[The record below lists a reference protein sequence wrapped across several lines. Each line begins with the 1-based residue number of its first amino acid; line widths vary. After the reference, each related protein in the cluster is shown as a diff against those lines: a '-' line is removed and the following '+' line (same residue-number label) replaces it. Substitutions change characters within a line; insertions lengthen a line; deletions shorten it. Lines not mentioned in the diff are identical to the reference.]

1 MLRFRK
7 SILEFPALSEPRIME
22 EFPAP
27 NEGQVTL
34 ANWRLPPFNRWSFH
48 HVREIV
54 PSATIHRSERL
65 VDRIPLRTAA
75 IERLGFQGPD
85 GKEWLISEMLSSTW
99 TDGFLVMQ
107 GGQALMEWYDSG
119 LRPEIPH
126 IVMSVSKSISA
137 VLAGVVIGDGRLDPD
152 APVTQYIPEVADSA
166 YGGDCTVRHVL
177 DMTVSVNFIEDYL
190 DSQGDFARYRVATGW
205 NPVPDGMKA
214 GDLRSFLTTMRR
226 GPGPHGKIFHY
237 VSPNSDLLGWILE
250 RASGKSYANLLSD
263 AIWRKLGT
271 EFDAY
276 ITVDRTGAPRSAGGI
291 CATLRDLGRFGEM
304 VRNRGKVDDTQVVPD
319 WWIDDIRTKGDP
331 AAWAAGDLAKFI
343 PGGRYR
349 GKWYNLGSDR
359 GAFCAIGIH
368 GQWIYIDPISEVVIV
383 KLSSQPMPLDD
394 KLDHLL
400 LIAFDAIAR
409 KLG

>member
-1 MLRFRK
+1 MDQ
-7 SILEFPALSEPRIME
+7 
-22 EFPAP
+22 FPAP

-48 HVREIV
+48 HVREIL
-54 PSATIHRSERL
+54 PTAAIHRSERL
-65 VDRIPLRTAA
+65 VDRIPLRPASL
-75 IERLGFQGPD
+75 ERLAFAGPD
-85 GKEWLISEMLSSTW
+85 GKEWTVEEMLSGTW
-99 TDGFLVMQ
+99 TDGFLVLQ
-107 GGQALMEWYDSG
+107 GGQALMEWYGSG

-126 IVMSVSKSISA
+126 VVFSVSKSISA

-152 APVTQYIPEVADSA
+152 ALVSKYIPEVGDSA

-190 DSQGDFARYRVATGW
+190 DAQGDFARYRVATGW
-205 NPVPDGMKA
+205 NPVPDGMKP
-214 GDLRSFLTTMRR
+214 GDLRSFLVTMRR

-263 AIWRKLGT
+263 AIWRQLGT
-271 EFDAY
+271 EFDGY
-276 ITVDRTGAPRSAGGI
+276 VTVDRNGAPRTAGGI
-291 CATLRDLGRFGEM
+291 CTTLRDLGRFGEM
-304 VRNRGKVDDTQVVPD
+304 VRNRGKVDDAQVVPE

-331 AAWAAGDLAKFI
+331 NAWAAGDLAKLI

-349 GKWYNLGSDR
+349 GKWYNLGNER
-359 GAFCAIGIH
+359 GAHCAIGIH
-368 GQWIYIDPISEVVIV
+368 GQWIYIDPTSEVVII
-383 KLSSQPMPLDD
+383 KLSSQPLPLDD
-394 KLDHLL
+394 KVDRLL
-400 LIAFDAIAR
+400 LTAFDAIAR